1 MFKDIAWN
9 SFYKTG
15 DINSFLEYTKLKQIE
30 SSENFSNTSNV
41 IRNLGVMLDETNKGQ
56 GDCDKGSP
64 L

>member
-30 SSENFSNTSNV
+30 SGENG
-41 IRNLGVMLDETNKGQ
+41 IENLDYKNLAEDLIENEL
-56 GDCDKGSP
+56 SS
-64 L
+64 

>member
-30 SSENFSNTSNV
+30 LSKDFSNTNNV

-56 GDCDKGSP
+56 GNCDKGST